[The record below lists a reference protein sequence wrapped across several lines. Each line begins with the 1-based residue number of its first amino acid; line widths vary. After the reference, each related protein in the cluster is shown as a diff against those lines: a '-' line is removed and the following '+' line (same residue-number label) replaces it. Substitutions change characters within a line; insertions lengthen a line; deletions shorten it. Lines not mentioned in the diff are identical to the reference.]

1 MSISGITRK
10 DQAMADNGSNS
21 STSAK
26 KSSKTILTVAVTGN
40 LTTVQQHPGLPC
52 TPEQIATACLESAKT
67 GAAVAHI
74 HVRYPDGRPSM
85 EIEHYREVVNRIRD
99 KNSDLIINLT
109 TGPGGRFVPSKDDP
123 RIAGPGT
130 SILHPLKRVEHIVEL
145 KPDIATLDLNTM
157 WSGSAAVINTPDNV
171 TIMANEIYKAGVKP
185 ELEVFDSGDIQLA
198 HALLAQGV
206 LKRPPLFQIVMG
218 VRYGFISTP
227 QTLMYAHSLL
237 PNDAMWAAFAIGRWE
252 FPMLTQAW
260 FLGGH
265 VRVGMED
272 NVYISKGKLTP
283 SNAALCEKA
292 VRILDDLGAE
302 LATAQEARAI
312 LGLKAP

>member
-1 MSISGITRK
+1 
-10 DQAMADNGSNS
+10 MAPQ
-21 STSAK
+21 K
-26 KSSKTILTVAVTGN
+26 KTILTVAVTGN
-40 LTTVQQHPGLPC
+40 LTTVQQNPALPC
-52 TPEQIATACLESAKT
+52 TPEQIANAALESAKI

-85 EIEHYREVVNRIRD
+85 ELAHYREVVDRIRD
-99 KNSDLIINLT
+99 KNSDLILNLT
-109 TGPGGRFVPSKDDP
+109 TGPGGRFVPSKEDP
-123 RIAGPGT
+123 RVAGPGT

-171 TIMANEIYKAGVKP
+171 TIMANEIQKAGSKP

-198 HALLAQGV
+198 NALLDQGV
-206 LKRPPLFQIVMG
+206 LKSPPLFQIVMG

-237 PNDAMWAAFAIGRWE
+237 PKDALWAAFAIGRWE
-252 FPMLTQAW
+252 FPMLATAW

-272 NVYISKGKLTP
+272 NVYLSKGQLTP

-302 LATAQEARAI
+302 LASAKEARQI
-312 LGLKAP
+312 LGLRA

>member
-1 MSISGITRK
+1 
-10 DQAMADNGSNS
+10 MAPQ
-21 STSAK
+21 K
-26 KSSKTILTVAVTGN
+26 KTILTVAVTGN
-40 LTTVQQHPGLPC
+40 LTTVQQNPALPC
-52 TPEQIATACLESAKT
+52 KPEQIASAALESAKI

-85 EIEHYREVVNRIRD
+85 ELAHYREVVDRIRD
-99 KNSDLIINLT
+99 KNSDLILNLT
-109 TGPGGRFVPSKDDP
+109 TGPGGRFVPSKEDP
-123 RIAGPGT
+123 RVAGPGT
-130 SILHPLKRVEHIVEL
+130 SILHPLKRIEHIVEL

-171 TIMANEIYKAGVKP
+171 TIMANEIQKAGSKP

-198 HALLAQGV
+198 NALLDQGV
-206 LKRPPLFQIVMG
+206 LKSPPLFQIVMG

-237 PNDAMWAAFAIGRWE
+237 PKDALWAAFAIGRWE
-252 FPMLTQAW
+252 FPMLATAW

-272 NVYISKGKLTP
+272 NVYLSKGQLTP

-302 LATAQEARAI
+302 LASAKEARQI
-312 LGLKAP
+312 LGLRA

>member
-1 MSISGITRK
+1 
-10 DQAMADNGSNS
+10 MAPQ
-21 STSAK
+21 K
-26 KSSKTILTVAVTGN
+26 KTILTVAVTGN
-40 LTTVQQHPGLPC
+40 LTTVQQNPALPC
-52 TPEQIATACLESAKT
+52 TPEQIANAALESAKI

-85 EIEHYREVVNRIRD
+85 ELAHYREVVDRIRD
-99 KNSDLIINLT
+99 KNSDLILNLT
-109 TGPGGRFVPSKDDP
+109 TGPGGRFVPSKEDP
-123 RIAGPGT
+123 RVAGPGT
-130 SILHPLKRVEHIVEL
+130 SILHPLKRIEHIVEL

-171 TIMANEIYKAGVKP
+171 TIMANEIQKAGSKP

-198 HALLAQGV
+198 NALLDQGV
-206 LKRPPLFQIVMG
+206 LKSPPLFQIVMG
-218 VRYGFISTP
+218 VRYGFIATP

-237 PNDAMWAAFAIGRWE
+237 PKDAMWAAFAIGRWE
-252 FPMLTQAW
+252 FPMLATAW

-272 NVYISKGKLTP
+272 NVYLSKGQLTP

-302 LATAQEARAI
+302 LASAKEARQI
-312 LGLKAP
+312 LGLRA

>member
-1 MSISGITRK
+1 
-10 DQAMADNGSNS
+10 MAS
-21 STSAK
+21 

-40 LTTVQQHPGLPC
+40 LTTIEQHPGLPC
-52 TPEQIATACLESAKT
+52 TPEQIANACLESAKA

-74 HVRYPDGRPSM
+74 HVRHPDGRPST
-85 EIEHYREVVNRIRD
+85 ELAHYREVVERIRD
-99 KNSDLIINLT
+99 KNSELIINLT

-123 RIAGPGT
+123 KIAGPGT
-130 SILHPLKRVEHIVEL
+130 SAMHPLKRVEHIVEL

-157 WSGSAAVINTPDNV
+157 WSGSAAVINPPDNV
-171 TIMANEIYKAGVKP
+171 TIMANEIQKAGSKP

-198 HALLAQGV
+198 HALLDQGV
-206 LKRPPLFQIVMG
+206 LQRPPLFQIVMG

-227 QTLMYAHSLL
+227 QTLLYAHSLL
-237 PNDAMWAAFAIGRWE
+237 PKDAMWAAFAIGRWE

-302 LATAQEARAI
+302 LATAKEARAI
-312 LGLKAP
+312 LGLRG

>member
-1 MSISGITRK
+1 
-10 DQAMADNGSNS
+10 MAPQ
-21 STSAK
+21 K
-26 KSSKTILTVAVTGN
+26 KTILTVAVTGN
-40 LTTVQQHPGLPC
+40 LTTVQQNPALPC
-52 TPEQIATACLESAKT
+52 TPEQIASAALESAKI

-85 EIEHYREVVNRIRD
+85 ELAHYREVVDRIRD
-99 KNSDLIINLT
+99 KNSDLILNLT
-109 TGPGGRFVPSKDDP
+109 TGPGGRFVPSKEDP
-123 RIAGPGT
+123 RVAGPGT
-130 SILHPLKRVEHIVEL
+130 SILHPLKRIEHIVEL

-171 TIMANEIYKAGVKP
+171 TIMANEIQKAGSKP

-198 HALLAQGV
+198 NALLDQGV
-206 LKRPPLFQIVMG
+206 LKSPPLFQIVMG

-237 PNDAMWAAFAIGRWE
+237 PKDAMWAAFAIGRWE
-252 FPMLTQAW
+252 FPMLATAW

-272 NVYISKGKLTP
+272 NVYLSKGQLTP

-302 LATAQEARAI
+302 LASAKEARQI
-312 LGLKAP
+312 LGLRA

>member
-1 MSISGITRK
+1 
-10 DQAMADNGSNS
+10 MAG
-21 STSAK
+21 
-26 KSSKTILTVAVTGN
+26 KSKKTILTVAVTGN

-52 TPEQIATACLESAKT
+52 TPEQIANACLESAKV
-67 GAAVAHI
+67 GASVAHI

-85 EIEHYREVVNRIRD
+85 ELEHYRETVNRIRD

-123 RIAGPGT
+123 KIAGPGT
-130 SILHPLKRVEHIVEL
+130 SIQHPLRRVEHIVEL

-157 WSGSAAVINTPDNV
+157 WSGTAAVINTPDNV
-171 TIMANEIYKAGVKP
+171 TIMANEIQKAGSKP

-198 HALLAQGV
+198 NALLDQGV
-206 LKRPPLFQIVMG
+206 LQRPPLFQIVMG

-227 QTLMYAHSLL
+227 QTLMYAQSLL
-237 PNDAMWAAFAIGRWE
+237 PKDAMWAAFAIGRWE
-252 FPMLTQAW
+252 FPMLAQAW

-265 VRVGMED
+265 IRVGLED
-272 NVYISKGKLTP
+272 NVYISKGVLAP

-292 VRILDDLGAE
+292 VRILDDMGGE
-302 LATAQEARAI
+302 LATVQEAREI
-312 LGLKAP
+312 LGLRS

>member
-1 MSISGITRK
+1 
-10 DQAMADNGSNS
+10 MAPQ
-21 STSAK
+21 K
-26 KSSKTILTVAVTGN
+26 KTILTVAVTGN
-40 LTTVQQHPGLPC
+40 LTTVQQNPALPC
-52 TPEQIATACLESAKT
+52 TPEQIANAALESAKI

-85 EIEHYREVVNRIRD
+85 ELAHYREVVDRIRD
-99 KNSDLIINLT
+99 KNSDLILNLT
-109 TGPGGRFVPSKDDP
+109 TGPGGRFVPSKEDP
-123 RIAGPGT
+123 RVAGPGT

-171 TIMANEIYKAGVKP
+171 TIMANEIQKAGSKP

-198 HALLAQGV
+198 NALLDQGV
-206 LKRPPLFQIVMG
+206 LKSPPLFQIVMG

-237 PNDAMWAAFAIGRWE
+237 PKDAMWAAFAIGRWE
-252 FPMLTQAW
+252 FPMLATAW

-272 NVYISKGKLTP
+272 NVYLSKGQLTP

-302 LATAQEARAI
+302 LASAKEARQI
-312 LGLKAP
+312 LGLRA

>member
-1 MSISGITRK
+1 
-10 DQAMADNGSNS
+10 MAPQ
-21 STSAK
+21 K
-26 KSSKTILTVAVTGN
+26 KTILTVAVTGN
-40 LTTVQQHPGLPC
+40 LTTVQQNPALPC
-52 TPEQIATACLESAKT
+52 TPEQIASAALESAKI

-85 EIEHYREVVNRIRD
+85 ELAHYREVVDRIRD
-99 KNSDLIINLT
+99 KNSDLILNLT
-109 TGPGGRFVPSKDDP
+109 TGPGGRFVPSKEDP
-123 RIAGPGT
+123 RVAGPGT

-171 TIMANEIYKAGVKP
+171 TIMANEIQKAGSTRERV
-185 ELEVFDSGDIQLA
+185 
-198 HALLAQGV
+198 V
-206 LKRPPLFQIVMG
+206 LRAPPLFQMVMG

-237 PNDAMWAAFAIGRWE
+237 PKDAMWAAFAIGRWE
-252 FPMLTQAW
+252 FPMLATAW

-265 VRVGMED
+265 VRGGMEEHF
-272 NVYISKGKLTP
+272 YLSKGQLTP

-292 VRILDDLGAE
+292 VRILDNLGAE
-302 LATAQEARAI
+302 LASAKEARQI
-312 LGLKAP
+312 LGLRAR

>member
-1 MSISGITRK
+1 
-10 DQAMADNGSNS
+10 MAS
-21 STSAK
+21 

-40 LTTVQQHPGLPC
+40 LTTIEQHPGLPC
-52 TPEQIATACLESAKT
+52 TPEQIANACLESAKA

-74 HVRYPDGRPSM
+74 HVRHPDGRPST
-85 EIEHYREVVNRIRD
+85 ELAHYREVVERIRD
-99 KNSDLIINLT
+99 KNSELIINLT

-123 RIAGPGT
+123 KIAGPGT
-130 SILHPLKRVEHIVEL
+130 SAMHPLKRVEHIVEL

-157 WSGSAAVINTPDNV
+157 WSGSAAVINPPENV
-171 TIMANEIYKAGVKP
+171 TIMANEIQKAGSKP

-198 HALLAQGV
+198 HALLDQGV
-206 LKRPPLFQIVMG
+206 LQRPPLFQIVMG

-227 QTLMYAHSLL
+227 QTLIYAHSLL
-237 PNDAMWAAFAIGRWE
+237 PKDAMWAAFAIGRWE

-283 SNAALCEKA
+283 GNAALCEKA

-302 LATAQEARAI
+302 LATAKEARAI
-312 LGLKAP
+312 LGLRG

>member
-1 MSISGITRK
+1 MSNTAPTAAGKQKNR
-10 DQAMADNGSNS
+10 
-21 STSAK
+21 
-26 KSSKTILTVAVTGN
+26 KTILTVAVTGN
-40 LTTVQQHPGLPC
+40 LTTIEQHPGLPC
-52 TPEQIATACLESAKT
+52 TPEQITNAALESAKA
-67 GAAVAHI
+67 GAAIAHL
-74 HVRYPDGRPSM
+74 HVRYPDGRPSL
-85 EIEHYREVVNRIRD
+85 ELAHYRETVERIRD

-109 TGPGGRFVPSKDDP
+109 TGPGGRFVPGKDDP
-123 RIAGPGT
+123 KIAGPGT
-130 SILHPLKRVEHIVEL
+130 SIMHPLRRVEHIVEL

-171 TIMANEIYKAGVKP
+171 TIMANEIYKAGAKP

-198 HALLAQGV
+198 NVLLASGV
-206 LKRPPLFQIVMG
+206 LKSPPLFQIVMG

-237 PNDAMWAAFAIGRWE
+237 PKDAMWAAFAIGRWE

-272 NVYISKGKLTP
+272 NAYISKGKLTP
-283 SNAALCEKA
+283 GNAALCEKA

-302 LATAQEARAI
+302 LATAKEARAI
-312 LGLKAP
+312 LGLRGA

>member
-1 MSISGITRK
+1 
-10 DQAMADNGSNS
+10 MAG
-21 STSAK
+21 
-26 KSSKTILTVAVTGN
+26 KSKKTILTVAVTGN

-52 TPEQIATACLESAKT
+52 TPEQIANAALDSAKI

-74 HVRYPDGRPSM
+74 HVRHPDGRPSM
-85 EIEHYREVVNRIRD
+85 ELAHYRETVERIRD

-123 RIAGPGT
+123 RVAAPGST
-130 SILHPLKRVEHIVEL
+130 LVHPLKRVEHIVAL

-157 WSGSAAVINTPDNV
+157 WSGSAAVLNPPDNV
-171 TIMANEIYKAGVKP
+171 TIMANEIQKAGSKP

-198 HALLAQGV
+198 NVLIEQGV
-206 LKRPPLFQIVMG
+206 LQRPPLFQIVMG
-218 VRYGFISTP
+218 VRYGFVSTP
-227 QTLMYAHSLL
+227 QTLMYAQSLL
-237 PNDAMWAAFAIGRWE
+237 PKDAMWAAFAIGRWE
-252 FPMLTQAW
+252 FPMLTQTW

-265 VRVGMED
+265 VRVGLED
-272 NVYISKGKLTP
+272 NVYISKGVLAP

-302 LATAQEARAI
+302 LATAKEAREI
-312 LGLKAP
+312 LGLRS

>member
-1 MSISGITRK
+1 
-10 DQAMADNGSNS
+10 MAPQ
-21 STSAK
+21 K
-26 KSSKTILTVAVTGN
+26 KTILTVAVTGN
-40 LTTVQQHPGLPC
+40 LTTVQQNPALPC
-52 TPEQIATACLESAKT
+52 TPEQIANAALESAKI

-85 EIEHYREVVNRIRD
+85 ELAHYREVVDRIRD
-99 KNSDLIINLT
+99 KNSDLILNLT
-109 TGPGGRFVPSKDDP
+109 TGPGGRFVPSKEDP
-123 RIAGPGT
+123 RVAGPGT

-171 TIMANEIYKAGVKP
+171 TIMANEIQKAGSKP

-198 HALLAQGV
+198 NALLDQGV
-206 LKRPPLFQIVMG
+206 LKSPPLFQIVMG

-237 PNDAMWAAFAIGRWE
+237 PKDAMWAAFAIGRWE
-252 FPMLTQAW
+252 FPMLATAW

-272 NVYISKGKLTP
+272 NVYLSKGQLTP

-292 VRILDDLGAE
+292 VRILDDFGAE
-302 LATAQEARAI
+302 LASAKEARQI
-312 LGLKAP
+312 LGLRA

>member
-1 MSISGITRK
+1 MPAQK
-10 DQAMADNGSNS
+10 
-21 STSAK
+21 
-26 KSSKTILTVAVTGN
+26 KTILTVAVTGN
-40 LTTVQQHPGLPC
+40 LTTIQQNQNLPC
-52 TPEQIATACLESAKT
+52 TPEQIADAALESAKV

-85 EIEHYREVVNRIRD
+85 ELAHYREVVERIRD
-99 KNSDLIINLT
+99 KNSDLVINLT

-130 SILHPLKRVEHIVEL
+130 SALHPLKRVEHIVEL

-157 WSGSAAVINTPDNV
+157 WSGSAAVINPPENV
-171 TIMANEIYKAGVKP
+171 TIMANEIQNAGSKP

-198 HALLAQGV
+198 HALLDQGV

-218 VRYGFISTP
+218 VRYGFVSTP
-227 QTLMYAHSLL
+227 QTLLYAQSLL
-237 PNDAMWAAFAIGRWE
+237 PRDAMWAAFAIGRWE
-252 FPMLTQAW
+252 FPMLASTW

-302 LATAQEARAI
+302 LATAKEARRI
-312 LGLKAP
+312 LGLRAS

>member
-1 MSISGITRK
+1 
-10 DQAMADNGSNS
+10 MAPQ
-21 STSAK
+21 K
-26 KSSKTILTVAVTGN
+26 KTILTVAVTGN
-40 LTTVQQHPGLPC
+40 LTTVQQNPALPC
-52 TPEQIATACLESAKT
+52 TPEQIANAALESAKI
-67 GAAVAHI
+67 GASVAHL

-85 EIEHYREVVNRIRD
+85 ELAHYREVVERIRD

-109 TGPGGRFVPSKDDP
+109 TGPGGRFVPSKNDP
-123 RIAGPGT
+123 RVAGPGT

-157 WSGSAAVINTPDNV
+157 WSGTAAVINTPENV
-171 TIMANEIYKAGVKP
+171 TIMANEIQKAGSKP

-198 HALLAQGV
+198 HALLEQGV

-227 QTLMYAHSLL
+227 QTLMYAQSLL
-237 PNDAMWAAFAIGRWE
+237 PQDAIWAAFAIGRWE
-252 FPMLTQAW
+252 FPMLATTW

-272 NVYISKGKLTP
+272 NVYLSKGKLTP

-292 VRILDDLGAE
+292 VRILHDLGAE
-302 LATAQEARAI
+302 LATAREARQI
-312 LGLKAP
+312 LGRT

>member
-1 MSISGITRK
+1 
-10 DQAMADNGSNS
+10 MAS
-21 STSAK
+21 

-40 LTTVQQHPGLPC
+40 LTTIEQHPGLPC
-52 TPEQIATACLESAKT
+52 TPEQIANACLESAKA

-74 HVRYPDGRPSM
+74 HVRHPDGRPST
-85 EIEHYREVVNRIRD
+85 ELAHYREVVERIRD
-99 KNSDLIINLT
+99 KNSELIINLT

-123 RIAGPGT
+123 KIAGPGT
-130 SILHPLKRVEHIVEL
+130 SAMHPLKRVEHIVEL

-157 WSGSAAVINTPDNV
+157 WSGSAAVINPPENV
-171 TIMANEIYKAGVKP
+171 TIMANEIQKAGSKP

-198 HALLAQGV
+198 HALLDQGV
-206 LKRPPLFQIVMG
+206 LQRPPLFQIVMG

-227 QTLMYAHSLL
+227 QTLIYAHSLL
-237 PNDAMWAAFAIGRWE
+237 PKDAMWAAFAIGRWE

-265 VRVGMED
+265 VRVGIED

-283 SNAALCEKA
+283 GNAALCEKA

-302 LATAQEARAI
+302 LATAKEARAI
-312 LGLKAP
+312 LGLRG

>member
-1 MSISGITRK
+1 
-10 DQAMADNGSNS
+10 MAPQ
-21 STSAK
+21 K
-26 KSSKTILTVAVTGN
+26 KTILTVAVTGN
-40 LTTVQQHPGLPC
+40 LTTVQQNPALPC
-52 TPEQIATACLESAKT
+52 TPEQIANAALESAKI
-67 GAAVAHI
+67 GASVAHL

-85 EIEHYREVVNRIRD
+85 ELAHYREVVERIRD
-99 KNSDLIINLT
+99 KNSELIINLT

-123 RIAGPGT
+123 RVAGPGT

-157 WSGSAAVINTPDNV
+157 WSGSAAVINTPENV
-171 TIMANEIYKAGVKP
+171 TIMAKEIQNAGSKP

-198 HALLAQGV
+198 HALLEQGV

-218 VRYGFISTP
+218 VRYGFTSTP
-227 QTLMYAHSLL
+227 QTLMYAASLL
-237 PNDAMWAAFAIGRWE
+237 PQDAMWAAFAIGRWE
-252 FPMLTQAW
+252 FPMLATTW

-272 NVYISKGKLTP
+272 NVYLSKGKLTP

-302 LATAQEARAI
+302 VATAKEARQI
-312 LGLKAP
+312 LGLRT

>member
-1 MSISGITRK
+1 
-10 DQAMADNGSNS
+10 MAPQKN
-21 STSAK
+21 
-26 KSSKTILTVAVTGN
+26 TILTVAVTGN
-40 LTTVQQHPGLPC
+40 LTTVQQNPALPC
-52 TPEQIATACLESAKT
+52 TPEQIANAALESAKI

-85 EIEHYREVVNRIRD
+85 ELAHYREVVDRIRD
-99 KNSDLIINLT
+99 KNSDLILNLT
-109 TGPGGRFVPSKDDP
+109 TGPGGRFVPSKEDP
-123 RIAGPGT
+123 RVAGPGT
-130 SILHPLKRVEHIVEL
+130 SILHPLKRIEHIVEL

-171 TIMANEIYKAGVKP
+171 TIMANEIQKAGSKP

-198 HALLAQGV
+198 NALLDQGV
-206 LKRPPLFQIVMG
+206 LKSPPLFQIVMG

-237 PNDAMWAAFAIGRWE
+237 PKDAMWAAFAIGRWE
-252 FPMLTQAW
+252 FPMLATAW

-272 NVYISKGKLTP
+272 NVYLSKGQLTP

-302 LATAQEARAI
+302 LASAKEARQI
-312 LGLKAP
+312 LGLRA